1 MASELYLMEVGD
13 GRYSILLCDDRS
25 ITRMPALTPAET
37 LIAFSELDYTD
48 YRKAVRWLR
57 NEHPLFEERIDIPVS
72 DLEDFAAEAILLTP
86 DLCEIDPVSGF
97 VVTDI
102 LHQTLQAE
110 DDGTAMFLLVA
121 GQEIL
126 RVMEEPLRVQNY
138 LRNIMEVAFDST
150 AGMTPAEQYEKLR
163 ATYAD
168 IARICNPAKLPR
180 LEKPRS
186 FQLRSL
192 MELRML
198 VLALYFEQDNQR
210 VCRCDYCWGYFI
222 PKTKK
227 ATRYCDRVTDGQSCK
242 QRGANL
248 ARLDKTSEDEAL
260 LVCKKLRDRMYS
272 RLLRWIDAAPSDRS
286 NLMHMDY
293 EQYDQWSENA
303 RLAREEYIKQA
314 LQMTYSFV
322 FLDEF
327 QDTTAIQYAFVK
339 ECFWNSGTKVTS
351 VGDNKQ
357 RIMVWAGAVKTI
369 FNDFYR
375 ELNPK
380 CIRLIMNHRS
390 APRLVALQKAMYESL
405 KEKATEVCASGNWAE
420 DDGNIALFI
429 ADNEQL
435 EAAAVSKDILLKI
448 SNGVEPHDICILCK
462 QKPQDYASAVIE
474 ELEKH
479 GVRARIETGY
489 QDLIKEPIVDLFI
502 KFMICADSRK
512 HPNEWTFIEELLV
525 ELWGI
530 SGMRENDTFDEMQR
544 KLSAVVNVV
553 KKNIQQKLDTEQWHS
568 TLNSIIDF
576 FGIGNIKAKF
586 PAYKQGTY
594 FMNVINQFESLF
606 FEEYVAAHGVWNLA
620 IENFRGDH
628 SVPIMTIHKSKG
640 LEYNAV
646 YFIGLEDSAFWNFR
660 NQPDEDRCT
669 FFVALSRAKA
679 SVTFTFCKK
688 RSGMKCPMQ
697 RHNAINEF
705 FDLLQ
710 RPGIA
715 EVKRFQNR

>member
-186 FQLRSL
+186 FQLRS
-192 MELRML
+192 
-198 VLALYFEQDNQR
+198 
-210 VCRCDYCWGYFI
+210 
-222 PKTKK
+222 
-227 ATRYCDRVTDGQSCK
+227 DRVTDGQSCK

-303 RLAREEYIKQA
+303 RLAREEYVQGKLTA
-314 LQMTYSFV
+314 EE
-322 FLDEF
+322 FLRKI
-327 QDTTAIQYAFVK
+327 DTTH
-339 ECFWNSGTKVTS
+339 ELTS
-351 VGDNKQ
+351 YEVDKIDLPDEPSMWQ
-357 RIMVWAGAVKTI
+357 
-369 FNDFYR
+369 
-375 ELNPK
+375 
-380 CIRLIMNHRS
+380 
-390 APRLVALQKAMYESL
+390 RLVAKDFTFDPERYYPESYAHLNLNDEGPQWKIFSAADLRRRDQQGHQSL
-405 KEKATEVCASGNWAE
+405 KEKYG
-420 DDGNIALFI
+420 
-429 ADNEQL
+429 
-435 EAAAVSKDILLKI
+435 K
-448 SNGVEPHDICILCK
+448 
-462 QKPQDYASAVIE
+462 
-474 ELEKH
+474 
-479 GVRARIETGY
+479 
-489 QDLIKEPIVDLFI
+489 
-502 KFMICADSRK
+502 
-512 HPNEWTFIEELLV
+512 
-525 ELWGI
+525 
-530 SGMRENDTFDEMQR
+530 
-544 KLSAVVNVV
+544 
-553 KKNIQQKLDTEQWHS
+553 
-568 TLNSIIDF
+568 
-576 FGIGNIKAKF
+576 
-586 PAYKQGTY
+586 
-594 FMNVINQFESLF
+594 
-606 FEEYVAAHGVWNLA
+606 
-620 IENFRGDH
+620 
-628 SVPIMTIHKSKG
+628 
-640 LEYNAV
+640 
-646 YFIGLEDSAFWNFR
+646 
-660 NQPDEDRCT
+660 
-669 FFVALSRAKA
+669 
-679 SVTFTFCKK
+679 
-688 RSGMKCPMQ
+688 
-697 RHNAINEF
+697 
-705 FDLLQ
+705 
-710 RPGIA
+710 
-715 EVKRFQNR
+715 